1 MDVIGLIAFTVL
13 NISAWAVSYGKLRQ
27 KVNDMDAVL
36 ADGLVTKVD
45 NIGTAMASLES
56 RVNTYIELTGGRK

>member
-13 NISAWAVSYGKLRQ
+13 NISAWAISYGKLRQ
-27 KVNDMDAVL
+27 KVNDMDDVL
-36 ADGLVTKVD
+36 SNGLVTKVD
-45 NIGTAMASLES
+45 NIGTAMAGLTG